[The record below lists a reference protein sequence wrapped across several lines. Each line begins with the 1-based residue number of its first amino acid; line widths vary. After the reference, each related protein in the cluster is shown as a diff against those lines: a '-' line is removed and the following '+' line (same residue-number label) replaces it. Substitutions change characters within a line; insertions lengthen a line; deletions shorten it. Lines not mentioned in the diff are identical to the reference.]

1 MQAKLQQQLS
11 PADAE
16 VILGRL
22 PERIQAALIAPPA
35 EIEYPI
41 AISIATSIASF
52 QGHRSIRFRRLQ
64 TRTRAVKSR
73 SRRR

>member
-1 MQAKLQQQLS
+1 MQAKLQEQLS

-22 PERIQAALIAPPA
+22 PERIQAALIARAA

-41 AISIATSIASF
+41 AVVIAISIASF
-52 QGHRSIRFRRLQ
+52 LDTEALDFVDCQPGRGQ
-64 TRTRAVKSR
+64 
-73 SRRR
+73 

>member
-1 MQAKLQQQLS
+1 MQAKLQEQLS

-22 PERIQAALIAPPA
+22 PERIKAALIARAA

-41 AISIATSIASF
+41 AAAIEVAPVFST
-52 QGHRSIRFRRLQ
+52 QKH
-64 TRTRAVKSR
+64 
-73 SRRR
+73 